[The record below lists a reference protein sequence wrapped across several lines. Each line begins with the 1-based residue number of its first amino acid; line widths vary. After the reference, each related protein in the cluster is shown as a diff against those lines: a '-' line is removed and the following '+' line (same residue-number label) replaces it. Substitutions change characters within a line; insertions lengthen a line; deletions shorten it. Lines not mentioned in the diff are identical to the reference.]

1 MRDVEL
7 GLVGRA
13 LRLTPGPVLGLAL
26 ALTLGLAIGTAS
38 AQQGQQAAMV
48 QVDQVVTEPLVQT
61 VPVLGRIVT
70 RQEGPVAARVEG
82 PVAEVEVAVG
92 DRLATGDLIA
102 VLDRTRL
109 ELASALAAAEL
120 AAAEADL
127 AAARREV
134 ELIDQERARLVALQG
149 SAAFSRA
156 RLDDKIKE
164 VSVAHSRIEAAAAR
178 LEQARVNVD
187 YRKADLTDAEI
198 RAPYPSVV
206 VQKHVSAGAHVRIG
220 DPVVTLVDDS
230 ALEVEA
236 DVPAERLVG
245 LEPGTPI
252 TFALASAGP
261 EQERHEAVLR
271 AIVPMEN
278 PLTRTRAVRFTSVNG
293 GLDAARAIGQSVT
306 VDIPV
311 GAPRDVVSVHK
322 DAVTVN
328 LGTRQVYVVGEDD
341 VVQPRPVVLGAAIGN
356 RFEVL
361 DGLVP
366 GDLVVTRGN
375 ERLRPGQSVA
385 YGAPANGAA
394 GKDQKG

>member
-1 MRDVEL
+1 MQDVGS
-7 GLVGRA
+7 GLVGRVLRRA
-13 LRLTPGPVLGLAL
+13 LALGLMLGLA
-26 ALTLGLAIGTAS
+26 GGTAS
-38 AQQGQQAAMV
+38 AQQGQQGQQAAMV
-48 QVDQVVTEPLVQT
+48 QVDAVITEPLVQT

-70 RQEGPVAARVEG
+70 RQEGPVASRVEG
-82 PVAEVEVAVG
+82 PVAEIGVAVG

-102 VLDRTRL
+102 VLDRKRL
-109 ELASALAAAEL
+109 QLDSALAAAEL
-120 AAAEADL
+120 AATEADL

-134 ELIDQERARLVALQG
+134 ELLEQERDRLVALQG

-164 VSVAHSRIEAAAAR
+164 VHVAQSRIEAAAAR
-178 LEQARVNVD
+178 LEQARVTLD
-187 YRKADLTDAEI
+187 YRNADLADAEI

-206 VQKHVSAGAHVRIG
+206 VQKHVSAGAHVRVG

-236 DVPAERLVG
+236 DVPAERLFE

-252 TFALASAGP
+252 AFSIAGAGHAGG
-261 EQERHEAVLR
+261 RHDAVLR

-293 GLDAARAIGQSVT
+293 GLEAARAIGQSVT

-322 DAVTVN
+322 DAVTIN
-328 LGTRQVYVVGEDD
+328 LGTRQVYVVGDDD
-341 VVQPRPVVLGAAIGN
+341 VVQPRAVVLGAAIGN

-361 DGLVP
+361 EGLAP

-375 ERLRPGQSVA
+375 ERLRPGQTVA
-385 YGAPANGAA
+385 YGSPGNGDA

>member
-1 MRDVEL
+1 MQDVDL

-13 LRLTPGPVLGLAL
+13 LRSMSGPVAGLAL
-26 ALTLGLAIGTAS
+26 ALTLGLAGGTAS
-38 AQQGQQAAMV
+38 AQGQQAAMV
-48 QVDQVVTEPLVQT
+48 QVDEVVTEPLVQT

-70 RQEGPVAARVEG
+70 RQEGPVASRVEA

-92 DRLATGDLIA
+92 DRLATGDLVA

-178 LEQARVNVD
+178 LEQARVNLD
-187 YRKADLTDAEI
+187 YRNADLADAEI
-198 RAPYPSVV
+198 LAPYPSVV
-206 VQKHVSAGAHVRIG
+206 VKKHVSAGAHVRIG
-220 DPVVTLVDDS
+220 DPVVTLIDDS

-252 TFALASAGP
+252 TFAFASAGP
-261 EQERHEAVLR
+261 AQERHDAVLR

-375 ERLRPGQSVA
+375 ERLRPGQPVA
-385 YGAPANGAA
+385 YGPPANGAKE
-394 GKDQKG
+394 G